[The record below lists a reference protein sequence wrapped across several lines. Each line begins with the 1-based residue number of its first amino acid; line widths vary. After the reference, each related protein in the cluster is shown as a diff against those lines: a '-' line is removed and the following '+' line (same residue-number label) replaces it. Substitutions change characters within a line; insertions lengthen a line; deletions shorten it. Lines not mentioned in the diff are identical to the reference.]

1 MIIREIPHFQRAWK
15 RYSFTRPK
23 NLSPVGNAR
32 SGKN

>member
-1 MIIREIPHFQRAWK
+1 MIIREIPFSK
-15 RYSFTRPK
+15 GLERYSFTRPK